1 MMMPCL
7 SQAEDLES
15 CRWTAWP
22 GDKDVRESLER
33 SWSNFALAW
42 AASLEDAAEG
52 KSMGTFCEGRDGRD
66 VRCALPNIS
75 WAGLY
80 PSERGTFR
88 HSYSIVS
95 ASEPEDAL
103 LRKIFFTDFTPAS
116 AKPLLFG
123 LYGVETSCEMAWLE
137 QKRENSPRNWGPPSL
152 LMEDG
157 QQNRLNQEVRTL
169 SIASDESDRRW
180 WENGYPL

>member
-1 MMMPCL
+1 
-7 SQAEDLES
+7 
-15 CRWTAWP
+15 
-22 GDKDVRESLER
+22 
-33 SWSNFALAW
+33 
-42 AASLEDAAEG
+42 
-52 KSMGTFCEGRDGRD
+52 MGMFCEGRQGRD

-95 ASEPEDAL
+95 VLAPEDVL
-103 LRKIFFTDFTPAS
+103 LRNIFFTDFTPAS

-123 LYGVETSCEMAWLE
+123 FYGAETSCVMSWLE
-137 QKRENSPRNWGPPSL
+137 QNRENSSRNWGPLSL

-157 QQNRLNQEVRTL
+157 QPKRLNQEVRTL
-169 SIASDESDRRW
+169 RTASDEIDRK
-180 WENGYPL
+180 